1 VTVPS
6 APNRPPGVPAG
17 RRMAARVAVG
27 LAFGLALLPPGSLRS
42 VLTRVS
48 RGAEPAGYEQA
59 KAARD
64 AVLAVSLACL
74 GSRGCLP
81 RSLATAL
88 LCRMWGAWPTW
99 CVGARTKPPFGA
111 HAWVEAEGRMVGEDA
126 PEGYLNTLISVP
138 PRRAD

>member
-1 VTVPS
+1 
-6 APNRPPGVPAG
+6 
-17 RRMAARVAVG
+17 MAARVAVG
-27 LAFGLALLPPGSLRS
+27 LAFGLALLPPGRLRA

-48 RGAEPAGYEQA
+48 RGAAPAGYEQA

-88 LCRMWGAWPTW
+88 LCRMWGVWPTW
-99 CVGARTKPPFGA
+99 CVGARTRLPFGA
-111 HAWVEAEGRMVGEDA
+111 HAWVEAEGRMVGEEV
-126 PEGYLNTLISVP
+126 PKGYLNTLISVP
-138 PRRAD
+138 PPGAE